1 MPQNK
6 PMTPTIIFI
15 LLAVGLLA
23 GFLSG
28 MVGIGGGIIIVPVLV
43 YFLGFSQH
51 QAQGTTL
58 FMFLLPIGILGV
70 MNYHKQGYVDY
81 KTALI
86 ICSTFVFGS
95 YFGSKLAISVDQKT
109 IKQIFGVVIILLGA
123 KMLFWK

>member
-1 MPQNK
+1 MQTSK
-6 PMTPTIIFI
+6 SMTITTLLI

-28 MVGIGGGIIIVPVLV
+28 MIGIGGGIIIVPVLV

-86 ICSTFVFGS
+86 ICTTFVFGS
-95 YFGSKLAISVDQKT
+95 YFGSKLAISIDQKA
-109 IKQIFGVVIILLGA
+109 IKQIFGAIIILLGI
-123 KMLFWK
+123 KMLMGK

>member
-1 MPQNK
+1 MQTKK
-6 PMTPTIIFI
+6 PMTLTILLI
-15 LLAVGLLA
+15 LLAIGLAA

-43 YFLGFSQH
+43 YFLGFTQH

-70 MNYHKQGYVDY
+70 MNYHKQGFVDY

-86 ICSTFVFGS
+86 ICSTFIFGS
-95 YFGSKLAISVDQKT
+95 YFGSKLSISLDQKT
-109 IKQIFGVVIILLGA
+109 VKQIFGAIIIIMGA